1 MEEHIQMSF
10 LVPAVIIRKLM
21 FTAESSWPS
30 VKALQQKRG
39 MPKTHHNSGLQF
51 EFLHSAA
58 DAANQEVSVMLFRGM
73 KIRIYDDCRIHVK
86 KLTLR
91 RQEV

>member
-21 FTAESSWPS
+21 FTAEISWPS

-39 MPKTHHNSGLQF
+39 MPKTHHISGLQF

-58 DAANQEVSVMLFRGM
+58 DTANQEVSLILFRGM
-73 KIRIYDDCRIHVK
+73 KIRMYDDCSIHVK

-91 RQEV
+91 SQEI